1 MDDLPVTRALED
13 WAARQ
18 RLGRIVEEGSF
29 AAAGALS
36 CAALA
41 LGIGLWLPYLGFLAI
56 PLGILAVGLVVR
68 GLWRARSRLDAERL
82 ARRLDEEVGAEGLLQ
97 TALAIEGRRAVG
109 EGGVQQLVRAQA
121 QTLLPLVEERGNPP
135 IEVPLPAIGL
145 SAVAAVFAAL
155 VVALAVLA
163 PVMPATGPAA
173 SLPRVPV
180 ALEDDLR
187 EELAASVEDLERL
200 AAEPGIDPAAR
211 AAVEQARDAARSG
224 LVHLTDARKAA
235 GDLDVARSAL
245 ERATRGPYRTADSL
259 EAARTEDVANA
270 LDEALVRGDP
280 ALARRFADELL
291 RRSETLESEGE
302 LRRLGRALAE
312 RQRPLGAAGHAM
324 ERAGEALNA
333 GDRGGA
339 SSAFADLMAALGEPV
354 LVEERPAELARAAE
368 VVERARQ
375 RALERL
381 ARAEAEAR
389 GEAGER
395 GGGRAGE
402 GEAVD
407 AAPAPAPGDSTSPAP
422 VGAPERGGGGDGGGG
437 GAEGGTEDLIE
448 GGNATSTGDAV
459 STQAG
464 PDAPR
469 TLGEGMSDRA
479 VAGDGAATSDLDV
492 DGDGGVGT
500 GTAQGDGTPSSG
512 PGEGAPGAAP
522 AGGAGQGVGSGV
534 GGGADLDL
542 ELPKLADAGVAAEW
556 LRSQWASSPDAMGE
570 LVRGAEAGGRSSTD
584 WAAIHARYRA
594 LAESA
599 SRRDAVPLSRRQYIQ
614 HYFEAIRPEPPA
626 ESP

>member
-1 MDDLPVTRALED
+1 
-13 WAARQ
+13 
-18 RLGRIVEEGSF
+18 
-29 AAAGALS
+29 
-36 CAALA
+36 
-41 LGIGLWLPYLGFLAI
+41 
-56 PLGILAVGLVVR
+56 
-68 GLWRARSRLDAERL
+68 
-82 ARRLDEEVGAEGLLQ
+82 
-97 TALAIEGRRAVG
+97 
-109 EGGVQQLVRAQA
+109 
-121 QTLLPLVEERGNPP
+121 
-135 IEVPLPAIGL
+135 
-145 SAVAAVFAAL
+145 
-155 VVALAVLA
+155 
-163 PVMPATGPAA
+163 
-173 SLPRVPV
+173 
-180 ALEDDLR
+180 
-187 EELAASVEDLERL
+187 
-200 AAEPGIDPAAR
+200 
-211 AAVEQARDAARSG
+211 
-224 LVHLTDARKAA
+224 
-235 GDLDVARSAL
+235 
-245 ERATRGPYRTADSL
+245 
-259 EAARTEDVANA
+259 
-270 LDEALVRGDP
+270 
-280 ALARRFADELL
+280 
-291 RRSETLESEGE
+291 
-302 LRRLGRALAE
+302 
-312 RQRPLGAAGHAM
+312 
-324 ERAGEALNA
+324 
-333 GDRGGA
+333 
-339 SSAFADLMAALGEPV
+339 MAALGEPV

-437 GAEGGTEDLIE
+437 GAEGGAEDLIE

-534 GGGADLDL
+534 VGGADLDL